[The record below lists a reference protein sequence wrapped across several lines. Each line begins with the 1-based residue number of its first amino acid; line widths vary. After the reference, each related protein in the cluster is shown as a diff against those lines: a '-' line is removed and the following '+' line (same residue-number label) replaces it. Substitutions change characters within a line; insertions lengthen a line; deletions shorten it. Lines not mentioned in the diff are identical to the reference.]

1 MKSTRLTKLFETLLK
16 DRFGLRSPQTASSLA
31 LISLMETDVTYLV
44 PDKILK
50 RLLLAQHYALHR
62 SSHS

>member
-16 DRFGLRSPQTASSLA
+16 DRFGLRSPQTTSSLA
-31 LISLMETDVTYLV
+31 LISLMEIDVTYLV

-50 RLLLAQHYALHR
+50 RL
-62 SSHS
+62 